1 MQSVLGWIL
10 TVAITFPLSFLLAR
24 ACLKGVI
31 RFAGL
36 AQSAH
41 SIPHKAAHS

>member
-1 MQSVLGWIL
+1 MFTLLGWIL

-31 RFAGL
+31 HYSGL
-36 AQSAH
+36 DGSAH
-41 SIPHKAAHS
+41 HTAHTDAA